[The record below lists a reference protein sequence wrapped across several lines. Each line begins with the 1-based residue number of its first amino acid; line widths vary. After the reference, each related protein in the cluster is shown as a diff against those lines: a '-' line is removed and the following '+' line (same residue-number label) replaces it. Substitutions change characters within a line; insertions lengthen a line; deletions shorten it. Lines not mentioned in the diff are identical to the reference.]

1 MKFSLVLV
9 AAVLVL
15 FYPVSLGA
23 QDAPL
28 GEESG
33 GVAISS
39 PEDSPPAEES
49 LPETGIIT
57 GPEEA
62 IDTLSGIT
70 GEIRNRIMSGE
81 TLGNYI
87 GRLGIALGI
96 IALQAL
102 LIWVF
107 WRHVF
112 KFITR
117 KIVGSMGPRIKP
129 FTIKKFKLLSTAQIL
144 NLVVFGIK
152 IVKYIFT
159 AIQLVVTIPLIFS
172 LFPLTRDLASTLF
185 GYIIT
190 PFKDIVLGTI
200 SYIPNLIT
208 IAVTIVVTRYV
219 LRGLKFFAFQIE
231 KGKLVVPGFYADWAN
246 PTFNILR
253 VLLYAFT
260 VAIIYPYLPGSDSRI
275 FQGVSVLVGL
285 IFSMGS
291 SSAIGNLVAGLVVT
305 YMRPFK
311 IGDRIKIN
319 DVTGFVVEKSL
330 MVIRLKTHKNE
341 YVTFP
346 NMMILNSSIVNYHT
360 SSDEDEEGLILN
372 TTITFGYGTPWQTV
386 HEVLINAALATPHV
400 LEKPAP
406 FVLQTAMNDFYAAY
420 QINFYTKEVDM
431 VPRIYS
437 DMYQNIQNG
446 FHAAGI
452 DMTAPHFRVNIPYQ
466 NPAEIFL
473 PPKVP
478 AAKASVSGAPAAKA
492 PEEPP
497 PKDTAPKISAPRAP
511 EEPPSK
517 DAASKDSAA
526 KVSAPKPPKSRRPK
540 KGEATWQA
548 EK

>member
-1 MKFSLVLV
+1 MKFSLIPPLI
-9 AAVLVL
+9 AAALVL
-15 FYPVSLGA
+15 FPPVPLRA
-23 QDAPL
+23 QDTPA
-28 GEESG
+28 GETG
-33 GVAISS
+33 ALS
-39 PEDSPPAEES
+39 PETPGEVAPPAG
-49 LPETGIIT
+49 ETSASEMGILAGPGETLDVLSSVT
-57 GPEEA
+57 GGIKER
-62 IDTLSGIT
+62 ILSD
-70 GEIRNRIMSGE
+70 E

-107 WRHVF
+107 WRHIF
-112 KFITR
+112 KFIT
-117 KIVGSMGPRIKP
+117 KKMVGYLGPRTKP
-129 FTIKKFKLLSTAQIL
+129 FTIKKLRILSTAQIL

-152 IVKYIFT
+152 IIKYIFT
-159 AIQLVVTIPLIFS
+159 AIQLLFTIPLIFS

-185 GYIIT
+185 SYIIT
-190 PFKDIVLGTI
+190 PFKNIVLGTI

-208 IAVTIVVTRYV
+208 IAVIIVVTRYV
-219 LRGLKFFAFQIE
+219 LRGLKFFTLQIE
-231 KGKLVVPGFYADWAN
+231 RGRLVLPGFYSDWAN

-319 DVTGFVVEKSL
+319 DVTGFVVEKTL

-346 NMMILNSSIVNYHT
+346 NMMILNNSIVNYHT

-437 DMYQNIQNG
+437 NMYQNIQNG

-466 NPAEIFL
+466 SPAETFP
-473 PPKVP
+473 PPKAP
-478 AAKASVSGAPAAKA
+478 VSAAPAPKA

-497 PKDTAPKISAPRAP
+497 PKDAAAKISTPKAPEEAPPKDTAPKVST
-511 EEPPSK
+511 
-517 DAASKDSAA
+517 A
-526 KVSAPKPPKSRRPK
+526 KISAPKPPKPRRPK
-540 KGEATWQA
+540 KGEKP

>member
-1 MKFSLVLV
+1 MKCSLAPLLII
-9 AAVLVL
+9 AAFVL
-15 FYPVSLGA
+15 FYPVPAWA
-23 QDAPL
+23 QDAPA
-28 GEESG
+28 G
-33 GVAISS
+33 
-39 PEDSPPAEES
+39 EDSTAPANPSPPDPAEAPPRAAGMEGTGES
-49 LPETGIIT
+49 PASVSDSASISASASTAESEKGIVSAPGGTPDVLSDIT
-57 GPEEA
+57 G
-62 IDTLSGIT
+62 GIK
-70 GEIRNRIMSGE
+70 ERFLSGE
-81 TLGNYI
+81 TLVNYI

-96 IALQAL
+96 LALQAL
-102 LIWVF
+102 IIWVF

-112 KFITR
+112 RIIT
-117 KIVGSMGPRIKP
+117 KKTVGYLGPRIKP
-129 FTIKKFKLLSTAQIL
+129 FAIKKLKLLSTAQIL
-144 NLVVFGIK
+144 NLVVFGLK
-152 IVKYIFT
+152 VVKYILT
-159 AIQLVVTIPLIFS
+159 VVQLLFTIPLIFS

-185 GYIIT
+185 GYILT
-190 PFKDIVLGTI
+190 PFRNILFGAI

-208 IAVTIVVTRYV
+208 IAVIIVVTRYV
-219 LRGLKFFAFQIE
+219 LRGLKFFAVQIG
-231 KGKLVVPGFYADWAN
+231 KGKLVIPGFYADWAS

-253 VLLYAFT
+253 VLLFAFT

-319 DVTGFVVEKSL
+319 DVTGFVVEKTL

-400 LEKPAP
+400 LKKPAP
-406 FVLQTAMNDFYAAY
+406 FVLQTAMDDFYAAY
-420 QINFYTKEVDM
+420 QINFYTKEVDL

-437 DMYQNIQNG
+437 ELYQNIQNG

-452 DMTAPHFRVNIPYQ
+452 DMTAPHFRVHIPYQ
-466 NPAEIFL
+466 DPAETF
-473 PPKVP
+473 
-478 AAKASVSGAPAAKA
+478 
-492 PEEPP
+492 PP
-497 PKDTAPKISAPRAP
+497 PGAEAPG
-511 EEPPSK
+511 
-517 DAASKDSAA
+517 D
-526 KVSAPKPPKSRRPK
+526 RR
-540 KGEATWQA
+540 
-548 EK
+548 